1 MDHMAVA
8 CLIGR
13 VTDGKAQ
20 PAARI
25 TGKFWASYGGV
36 TLYKDATNPGL
47 IRVTA
52 GGRVG
57 GDKVSRWGQPQ
68 NIFFICG

>member
-1 MDHMAVA
+1 MDHTATAHV
-8 CLIGR
+8 IGR
-13 VTDGKAQ
+13 VTDGEAQ

-36 TLYKDATNPGL
+36 ALYKDATNPGL

-68 NIFFICG
+68 KNFLH

>member
-1 MDHMAVA
+1 MDHMATAHV
-8 CLIGR
+8 IGR

-25 TGKFWASYGGV
+25 TGASYGGV
-36 TLYKDATNPGL
+36 ALYKDATNPGL

-68 NIFFICG
+68 KNFLH